1 MKLRPIYTTDISALQ
16 QAIDAD
22 IFHPKGTWQVE
33 HFRGFA
39 ELFEDAHGTIVF
51 TRYEPEAPQR
61 LRIMT
66 VWTAPND
73 KHRNARAIV
82 FLVKAVASRA
92 AGAGFKELIFMTKH
106 PPLAHFCSKVLGF
119 VGIGDDQYVL
129 KLKEQNANQ

>member
-82 FLVKAVASRA
+82 FLVRAVASRA
-92 AGAGFKELIFMTKH
+92 AGAGFKELVFTTKH
-106 PPLAHFCSKVLGF
+106 PPLANFCCKVLGF
-119 VGIGDDQYVL
+119 KSIGQDQYV
-129 KLKEQNANQ
+129 KEV